1 MKVLAKDRTTGA
13 RKKPMIPCTLN
24 PGTKNAA
31 IEKQIPFTTS
41 EKAPKLRKLIGNDR
55 VDKTGLADPLIKP
68 MTKAAII
75 AAGKLAM
82 LTPGTTK
89 STINRLKAVA
99 TVVKNVPILI
109 FLQQTETLTFKALS
123 L

>member
-1 MKVLAKDRTTGA
+1 
-13 RKKPMIPCTLN
+13 MIPCTLN

-31 IEKQIPFTTS
+31 IEKQMPLTTS
-41 EKAPKLRKLIGNDR
+41 ENAPKLRKLSGNDR

-68 MTKAAII
+68 MANAAII

-82 LTPGTTK
+82 STPGTTK

-99 TVVKNVPILI
+99 MVVKNIPILI
-109 FLQQTETLTFKALS
+109 FLQETETLTFKALF